1 MKNYLKLFFFLMLPV
16 TAFCQSKQVMVME
29 VKEEIAPPIRRYV
42 EVALDHAEKSK
53 ADIVVI
59 EMDTFGG
66 ALQDALEIADRILK
80 FEKPVWVYINKD
92 AASAGALISIAC
104 DSIYMTEGG
113 SIGAA
118 TVVGGDGAKAP
129 EKYQSYMKGRMRS
142 LAEANK
148 RNPAIAE
155 KMVDESIDLPGISP
169 AGQLITFTT
178 DEAIKNGY
186 CEGRVNSVEEIL
198 NRNGVTDY
206 EINRF
211 ELSST
216 EKIIALFLNP
226 AISGLL
232 ILVIVG
238 GLYFEMQTPGVGF
251 PGIASLVALILY
263 LVPYYLTGLAEN
275 WEIICFLIGII
286 LIAVEIFV
294 LPGFGIAGIAGI
306 TLTIGSL
313 ILIMVDND
321 FFNFDL
327 VPGHTLV
334 SAVLA
339 TFTGII
345 GGTIL
350 LFVIA
355 PRFSNSRL
363 FSKIALT
370 DTQSRTDGYV
380 STFFTESM
388 KGRTGIAHTV
398 LRPSGK
404 IMIDHKLYDAFTQGE
419 YIEKGSTVIV
429 IGDETTSL
437 KVKESHQ

>member
-1 MKNYLKLFFFLMLPV
+1 
-16 TAFCQSKQVMVME
+16 ME
-29 VKEEIAPPIRRYV
+29 VREEIAPPIRRYV

-80 FEKPVWVYINKD
+80 FEKPVWVYVNKD

-186 CEGRVNSVEEIL
+186 CEGRVNSIEEIL
-198 NRNGVTDY
+198 KRNGVTDY

-313 ILIMVDND
+313 ILVMVDND

-350 LFVIA
+350 LFVVA

-380 STFFTESM
+380 STFFTESL

>member
-1 MKNYLKLFFFLMLPV
+1 MLPV